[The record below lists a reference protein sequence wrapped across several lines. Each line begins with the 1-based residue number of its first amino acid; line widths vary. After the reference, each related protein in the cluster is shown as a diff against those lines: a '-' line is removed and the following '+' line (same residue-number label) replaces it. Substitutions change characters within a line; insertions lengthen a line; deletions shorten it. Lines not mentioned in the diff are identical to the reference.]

1 MDDDLYLSIKNLFTN
16 TKYKEDIKQFIE
28 DIHNINNLI
37 EKGLCFF
44 SPRKIKENKMNLPLN
59 IENST
64 SESEI
69 QNKNLEKKPYRLYSY
84 QLKQKILDELK
95 YHTTKEL
102 SKKYNIPYS
111 TIIKWKMLGINRRTK
126 KKIRKIGFRRTKI
139 ISEETIQK
147 ALELY
152 KKYPPNTMTRN
163 DFRKELLKI
172 TNEKY
177 FVASYGWVTK
187 FEKKYNLQFLSGVKK
202 SNNE

>member
-1 MDDDLYLSIKNLFTN
+1 ML
-16 TKYKEDIKQFIE
+16 
-28 DIHNINNLI
+28 LI
-37 EKGLCFF
+37 
-44 SPRKIKENKMNLPLN
+44 
-59 IENST
+59 
-64 SESEI
+64 
-69 QNKNLEKKPYRLYSY
+69 LYSY

-152 KKYPPNTMTRN
+152 NKYPPNTLTRN
-163 DFRKELLKI
+163 DFRKQLLQI

-177 FVASYGWVTK
+177 FVASYAWVTK
-187 FEKKYNLQFLSGVKK
+187 FEKQYNLQFLRK
-202 SNNE
+202 NINDYD